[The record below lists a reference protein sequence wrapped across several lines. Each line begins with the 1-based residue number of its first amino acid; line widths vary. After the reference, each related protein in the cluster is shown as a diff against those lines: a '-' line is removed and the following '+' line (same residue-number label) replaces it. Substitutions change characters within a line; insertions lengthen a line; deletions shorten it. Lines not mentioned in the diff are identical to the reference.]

1 MNNAELILKIQ
12 DEYDSRTREE
22 ILVNLNVAVA
32 LGASKGL
39 EVDRYRALPII
50 VNRSKHTVMSWFNR
64 PDKKIPLVDLCMI
77 ADYLNYN
84 IFAFFEINNSCTA
97 EDASSEQMRM
107 LFAKLKKGKP
117 LSEKEQM
124 LSGAVGNFL
133 IANEQCNEK
142 YPPDSAKI
150 FLRAYNLRYDLDKN
164 KIIDNLEKYY
174 PTSEELLQ
182 HHSNERKLNVM
193 EICAC
198 NRHTYTSWFNRSR
211 TNVRIPLDSLC
222 KLAIAANV
230 DIFDLLKE

>member
-107 LFAKLKKGKP
+107 LFAKLKKGK
-117 LSEKEQM
+117 Q
-124 LSGAVGNFL
+124 
-133 IANEQCNEK
+133 Q
-142 YPPDSAKI
+142 
-150 FLRAYNLRYDLDKN
+150 
-164 KIIDNLEKYY
+164 
-174 PTSEELLQ
+174 
-182 HHSNERKLNVM
+182 VM
-193 EICAC
+193 FQI
-198 NRHTYTSWFNRSR
+198 
-211 TNVRIPLDSLC
+211 
-222 KLAIAANV
+222 
-230 DIFDLLKE
+230 